1 MRWLRLFA
9 LLAIV
14 LALAPL
20 AEAKLV
26 FRDGQWVRVPDDEDV
41 TAEPAQADTQP
52 AETKPVA
59 ETQPAPEPEP
69 TPAQKP
75 IETPAETPAVVP
87 VEPAPSPS
95 VEPTPPPVELP
106 PLTPPQT
113 PTVPAETPTPA
124 ETPRDDQALMPM
136 QPIEPETPAAT
147 AADQTPTVP
156 AEPAVAPE
164 TQPSPVAETPA
175 MPEAAPA
182 PETPVMPET
191 PATAETPAPMP
202 AAEPSAEAP
211 ATEPPAT
218 AAEAVP
224 PAPAPDEEVDFVFR
238 DGRWEPVV
246 RSQTAP
252 KPSTVPQI
260 TELPDAVIT
269 PMPGEPATA
278 DLVTEP
284 PLVTPI
290 TNVRPEDHGPAL
302 PPPVEVQPLPEPA
315 LAIDQVP
322 SVGEK
327 YRQIE
332 PSAAADEAES
342 LLAAAGQAD
351 GDGPAAVRSM
361 IAKFRDG
368 RYAATAK
375 LASKFLKRHAVSPSG
390 EPASWL
396 RAEAVFSGGDYYRAF
411 DAYEHFITNYA
422 GSRLVDKAL
431 LREVQ
436 CAEALFGPAR
446 RKVLGLGLGSGNDEA
461 VGILE
466 KVYAH
471 RPTGPLAADA
481 LFRIGEFKMSSGKS
495 EEAEEQFRRF
505 IDEFPN
511 HSRAR
516 QARLMAAQSAIASCL
531 GPVYDDAPMRRAG
544 GMLQSYQDTYPEMAA
559 QENVAG
565 ALEAIRRHEATKKY
579 EMAVYYQRAGRLK
592 AAAFYARKV
601 VDEFPGTPASVEAR
615 EMLQELPPPPAVGR

>member
-26 FRDGQWVRVPDDEDV
+26 FRNGQWVRVPDEEDV
-41 TAEPAQADTQP
+41 TAEPAQADTQH
-52 AETKPVA
+52 AEPPQPVA
-59 ETQPAPEPEP
+59 EPTPAPKPEP
-69 TPAQKP
+69 TPAEPPSDTSSEK
-75 IETPAETPAVVP
+75 PAVVP
-87 VEPAPSPS
+87 VEPAPS
-95 VEPTPPPVELP
+95 VEPAPAAT
-106 PLTPPQT
+106 PQT
-113 PTVPAETPTPA
+113 PTVPAEIPATTPA
-124 ETPRDDQALMPM
+124 ETPRDGQALMPM
-136 QPIEPETPAAT
+136 QPIEPETPDAT
-147 AADQTPTVP
+147 AADQTPAAP
-156 AEPAVAPE
+156 AEPAAVTA

-175 MPEAAPA
+175 MPQATPA

-191 PATAETPAPMP
+191 PATAETPAPTP

-211 ATEPPAT
+211 TTPPPAT
-218 AAEAVP
+218 AAETTT

-252 KPSTVPQI
+252 KPSTTPQI
-260 TELPDAVIT
+260 TVLPDAGST
-269 PMPGEPATA
+269 PMPSDPSAP
-278 DLVTEP
+278 DLGTEL

-302 PPPVEVQPLPEPA
+302 PPPVEVQPLAQTA
-315 LAIDQVP
+315 LAIDKVP

-332 PSAAADEAES
+332 PSAAAEEAES
-342 LLAAAGQAD
+342 LLAAAGQTD

-361 IAKFRDG
+361 IAKFRSG
-368 RYAATAK
+368 HYAATAK
-375 LASKFLKRHAVSPSG
+375 LASKFLKKHAVSPCG

-396 RAEAVFSGGDYYRAF
+396 KAEAVFCGGDYYKAF
-411 DAYEHFITNYA
+411 EAYEHFIANYA

-461 VGILE
+461 VAILE

-471 RPTGPLAADA
+471 RPTGPLAAAA
-481 LFRIGEFKMSSGKS
+481 LFRIGEFKMSIGKS

-531 GPVYDDAPMRRAG
+531 GPVYDDAPIRRAG
-544 GMLQSYQDTYPEMAA
+544 GMLQSYQDTYPELAA

-579 EMAVYYQRAGRLK
+579 QMAVYYQRAGRPK

-601 VDEFPGTPASVEAR
+601 VEEFPGTPASVEAR
-615 EMLQELPPPPAVGR
+615 AMLQKLPPPPAVGQ